1 VRLEDVVSALV
12 ARDAGRLGIVGPVVS
27 DSVQARYVGLV
38 ECYPKLDLRGKDWRS
53 CFLKGNKP

>member
-1 VRLEDVVSALV
+1 VRLEDVVSTLV

-38 ECYPKLDLRGKDWRS
+38 ECYPKLDLRGKDWCS